1 MILYTTNCPKCMA
14 LERKLIEKG
23 FDFQYQYNVTL
34 MQQKGF
40 TTVPM
45 LEVGDENL
53 NFDQAMEWLNNQ

>member
-1 MILYTTNCPKCMA
+1 MA
-14 LERKLIEKG
+14 LERKLVEKG
-23 FDFQYQYNVTL
+23 IDFQYEYNVTL

-45 LEVGDENL
+45 LEVDNKNL